1 MAIGSILSLL
11 VQAAASAYGL
21 LFAGRVLMGLTMAGA
36 GPVAFGLA
44 ASEIPVERRGG
55 AMGAVFSARTLA
67 VAVGGASG
75 GYMAGTIGVRGFMLV
90 AAGLIGVALL
100 GMARS
105 RS

>member
-1 MAIGSILSLL
+1 
-11 VQAAASAYGL
+11 
-21 LFAGRVLMGLTMAGA
+21 MGLTMAGA

-44 ASEIPVERRGG
+44 VSEIPVERRGG